1 MKILLPTSITLDQ
14 SALGAEAGDELVSYD
29 PTVNIAPEHHD
40 ADVLVAWGNTNDQ
53 LKDAAAHLQQVELVQ
68 ALLAGPDQAR
78 AAGFRPEAVIASGS
92 GLHSKTVAEH
102 TLALALNFV
111 RFLPTLAE
119 HQAQKNWATE
129 LGGPQELHPA
139 DQVTTLLGAK
149 VTIWGFGS
157 IGQATAR
164 LFDTFG
170 AEVTGIARSAGERA
184 GFPVV
189 ATDDIDSVL
198 ETTDILVMILPNS
211 EETKNSL
218 DAARLAKLP
227 QRAYV
232 INVGRGPTVN
242 EADLI
247 EALNSGSIAGAAVDV
262 VVEEPLPASNPLWDA
277 KNIIITPHSAGG
289 RPVEPEALIKQNL
302 QALRDA
308 RAGKDADW
316 RNKMN

>member
-1 MKILLPTSITLDQ
+1 MKILLPTSITLNQD
-14 SALGAEAGDELVSYD
+14 ALGLEPGDEAVSYD
-29 PTVNIAPEHHD
+29 PAVNIAPEHRD
-40 ADVLVAWGNTNDQ
+40 ADVLVAWGNTNEQ
-53 LKDAAAHLQQVELVQ
+53 LKDAATHLQQVELVQ

-102 TLALALNFV
+102 ALALTLNFV

-119 HQAQKNWATE
+119 HQAKNNWATE

-157 IGQATAR
+157 IGRETAL
-164 LFDTFG
+164 LFKAFG
-170 AEVTGIARSAGERA
+170 AEVTGVARSAGERY

-189 ATDDIDSVL
+189 ATDDVDSVL

-227 QRAYV
+227 NRAYV

-247 EALNSGSIAGAAVDV
+247 EALNSGQIAGAGIDV
-262 VVEEPLPASNPLWDA
+262 TVTEPLPASDPLWGA
-277 KNIIITPHSAGG
+277 KNLVITPHSAGG
-289 RPVEPEALIKQNL
+289 RPVDPEALIKQNL
-302 QALRDA
+302 QALRDT
-308 RAGKDADW
+308 RAGVEADW

>member
-14 SALGAEAGDELVSYD
+14 SALGVEAGDELVSYD

-164 LFDTFG
+164 LFDAF
-170 AEVTGIARSAGERA
+170 ARG
-184 GFPVV
+184 
-189 ATDDIDSVL
+189 
-198 ETTDILVMILPNS
+198 
-211 EETKNSL
+211 
-218 DAARLAKLP
+218 
-227 QRAYV
+227 
-232 INVGRGPTVN
+232 
-242 EADLI
+242 
-247 EALNSGSIAGAAVDV
+247 
-262 VVEEPLPASNPLWDA
+262 
-277 KNIIITPHSAGG
+277 
-289 RPVEPEALIKQNL
+289 
-302 QALRDA
+302 
-308 RAGKDADW
+308 
-316 RNKMN
+316 

>member
-14 SALGAEAGDELVSYD
+14 AALGLESGDEVVSYD
-29 PTVNIAPEHHD
+29 PAVNIAPEHRD
-40 ADVLVAWGNTNDQ
+40 ADVLVAWGNTNEQ
-53 LKDAAAHLQQVELVQ
+53 LKDAATHLDRVELVQ

-78 AAGFRPEAVIASGS
+78 AAGFRSEAVIASGS

-102 TLALALNFV
+102 ALALTLNFV

-119 HQAQKNWATE
+119 HQAKNNWASE

-139 DQVTTLLGAK
+139 NQVTTLLGAK

-157 IGQATAR
+157 IGRETAL
-164 LFDTFG
+164 LFKAFG
-170 AEVTGIARSAGERA
+170 AEVTGVARSAGERY

-189 ATDDIDSVL
+189 ATEDVDSVL

-211 EETKNSL
+211 EETQNSL
-218 DAARLAKLP
+218 NAARLAKLP
-227 QRAYV
+227 NRAYV

-247 EALNSGSIAGAAVDV
+247 EALNSGQIAGAGLDV
-262 VVEEPLPASNPLWDA
+262 TVTEPLPSTDPLWGA
-277 KNIIITPHSAGG
+277 KNLVITPHSAGG
-289 RPVEPEALIKQNL
+289 RPVDPEALIKQNL
-302 QALRDA
+302 QALRDT
-308 RAGKDADW
+308 RAGVEANW

>member
-14 SALGAEAGDELVSYD
+14 SALGAEPADQLVSYD
-29 PTVNIAPEHHD
+29 PLRPLEAQDYD
-40 ADVLVAWGNTNDQ
+40 ADVLVAWGNSTDQ
-53 LKDAAAHLQQVELVQ
+53 LKDCAQKLQKVELVQ

-102 TLALALNFV
+102 TLALALNLV

-119 HQAQKNWATE
+119 EQAKKRWATE

-139 DQVTTLLGAK
+139 DQVTTLLGAR
-149 VTIWGFGS
+149 VSIWGFGS

-164 LFDTFG
+164 LFAAFG

-189 ATDDIDSVL
+189 ASDEIDSLL

-211 EETKNSL
+211 EETRNSL

-227 QRAYV
+227 QRAYL

-247 EALNSGSIAGAAVDV
+247 EALNSGSIAGAALDV
-262 VVEEPLPASNPLWDA
+262 VVEEPLPASDPLWEA
-277 KNIIITPHSAGG
+277 KNLIITPHSAGG
-289 RPVEPEALIKQNL
+289 RPVEPEALIRQNL
-302 QALRDA
+302 QALRDT
-308 RAGKDADW
+308 RAGKEANW
-316 RNKMN
+316 RNRMN

>member
-14 SALGAEAGDELVSYD
+14 SALGAEPEDELVSYD
-29 PTVNIAPEHHD
+29 PAVNIAPEHHD

-53 LKDAAAHLQQVELVQ
+53 LKDAATHLTQVGLVQ

-78 AAGFRPEAVIASGS
+78 AVGFRPEAVIASGS

-164 LFDTFG
+164 LFAAFG

-189 ATDDIDSVL
+189 ATEDIDSVL

-227 QRAYV
+227 QRAYI

-262 VVEEPLPASNPLWDA
+262 VVEEPLPATDPLWGA

-289 RPVEPEALIKQNL
+289 RPVEPEALIQQNL

-308 RAGKDADW
+308 RAGKDANW

>member
-247 EALNSGSIAGAAVDV
+247 EALNSGSIAGAVDV